1 MDTIEHLKNIKLIQ
15 AMYSQKRFFV
25 ECFPTDKGAH
35 CFPNTNFAVKEIEL
49 PNIKIHEESLGYR
62 WIKIDEMSERS
73 SD

>member
-1 MDTIEHLKNIKLIQ
+1 
-15 AMYSQKRFFV
+15 
-25 ECFPTDKGAH
+25 
-35 CFPNTNFAVKEIEL
+35 L